1 MCCAQ
6 CMSRIVGRQ
15 VVKQYCARVHVDD
28 VYLQLFF
35 VRTQLKRNH
44 CIVIAGTCYYYC
56 MVCVYVCAVRCGR
69 ANDDIIAFGSKISN
83 ARP

>member
-1 MCCAQ
+1 
-6 CMSRIVGRQ
+6 MSRVVGRQ

-56 MVCVYVCAVRCGR
+56 MAYVYVCAVRCGR
-69 ANDDIIAFGSKISN
+69 VNDDIIAFGSKISN